1 MDASQ
6 FSDLLKRYRLGT
18 CTEEEKVWVEGW
30 YNERRNKIYNPLT
43 EAEEALAGEKIYS
56 NIMDLLAV
64 EATEKVIPLWRRRK
78 GWWVAAGTML
88 LMATA
93 AYFLFS
99 HKSSL
104 PEIVRTPKPETKPV
118 MPGGNKALLTLADGS
133 VIVLD
138 SAANGALS
146 QQGKTIV
153 LKKQDG
159 ELVYKSDSGNQ
170 EAVAWNTISTPRG
183 GQYQVVLPD
192 GTKVWLNA
200 VSSLRFPAGF
210 TGNERVVELTGEA
223 YFEVAPLSL
232 PIDRDGGGQKKIPFI
247 VDILPPNGGAG
258 GGRVEVLGT
267 HFNVKAYNDEEAVK
281 TTLLEGKVKV
291 STFSR
296 FNDQSANPNVKNHK
310 PQTINYKLLVPG
322 QQARVAKDGQM
333 IVDEDA
339 DVDEAV
345 AWKNGRFQF
354 TNADVET
361 VMREISRWYDV
372 TIEYAGKIPAEKF
385 EGEIPRNSNIT
396 EVFKILELS
405 NVHCK
410 IAGRKITVLP

>member
-1 MDASQ
+1 MDANQ
-6 FSDLLKRYRLGT
+6 FSDLLQRYRLGT
-18 CTEEEKVWVEGW
+18 CTEEEKKWVEGW
-30 YNERRNKIYNPLT
+30 YSERRNTIYNPL
-43 EAEEALAGEKIYS
+43 AEEEERLSGEKIYR
-56 NIMDLLAV
+56 NIQHVLAAETTAPV
-64 EATEKVIPLWRRRK
+64 MPVWRRPK
-78 GWWVAAGTML
+78 LWWVAAGTML

-93 AYFLFS
+93 GYFVFS
-99 HKSSL
+99 KKGPGS
-104 PEIVRTPKPETKPV
+104 EIIRTPISETKPV
-118 MPGGNKALLTLADGS
+118 LPGGNKALLTLADGS
-133 VIVLD
+133 MIVLD

-159 ELVYKSDSGNQ
+159 ELVYTSGTNGNQ
-170 EAVAWNTISTPRG
+170 DVVGWNTISTPRG

-210 TGNERVVELTGEA
+210 TGSERVVELTGEA
-223 YFEVAPLSL
+223 YFEVAPLTTKGES
-232 PIDRDGGGQKKIPFI
+232 KKIPFVVMI
-247 VDILPPNGGAG
+247 GDKAS
-258 GGRVEVLGT
+258 VEVLGT
-267 HFNVKAYNDEEAVK
+267 HFNINAYDDEGVMK

-291 STFSR
+291 GNR
-296 FNDQSANPNVKNHK
+296 QSAIGNEESVILKPGEQALIAPFTVGHSLLNINHS
-310 PQTINYKLLVPG
+310 PDLDQVI
-322 QQARVAKDGQM
+322 
-333 IVDEDA
+333 
-339 DVDEAV
+339 

-361 VMREISRWYDV
+361 VMREIARWYDV
-372 TIEYAGKIPAEKF
+372 TIEYAGKLPAEKF

-410 IAGRKITVLP
+410 IEGRKVTVLP

>member
-291 STFSR
+291 VSPISDFRHPTSVFL
-296 FNDQSANPNVKNHK
+296 
-310 PQTINYKLLVPG
+310 TPG

>member
-1 MDASQ
+1 MPMDANQ

-30 YNERRNKIYNPLT
+30 YMERRSKIYNPLT

-56 NIMDLLAV
+56 NVMDMLAI

-104 PEIVRTPKPETKPV
+104 PELVRTPKPETKPV

-146 QQGKTIV
+146 QQGKTTV

-159 ELVYKSDSGNQ
+159 ELVYKTGSNGNQ
-170 EAVAWNTISTPRG
+170 EVIAWNTISTPRG

-210 TGNERVVELTGEA
+210 TGDERIVELTGEA
-223 YFEVAPLSL
+223 YFEVASL
-232 PIDRDGGGQKKIPFI
+232 RQAAGGGGKKLPFI
-247 VDILPPNGGAG
+247 VNILPSSSGGG

-267 HFNVKAYNDEEAVK
+267 HFNVKAYNDEDAVK

-291 STFSR
+291 STFGQ
-296 FNDQSANPNVKNHK
+296 FDNQSANPNVKNPK
-310 PQTINYKLLVPG
+310 PQTLNYKFLIPG
-322 QQARVAKDGQM
+322 QQASVAKDGQM

-396 EVFKILELS
+396 DVFKILELS

-410 IAGRKITVLP
+410 IEGRKITVLP

>member
-1 MDASQ
+1 MPMDANQ

-30 YNERRNKIYNPLT
+30 YSERRSKIYNPLT
-43 EAEEALAGEKIYS
+43 EEGEALAGERIYS
-56 NIMDLLAV
+56 NVMNRLAV
-64 EATEKVIPLWRRRK
+64 ETGDKVIPLWRK
-78 GWWVAAGTML
+78 NKVWWVAAGTML

-93 AYFLFS
+93 AYFLFNKKES
-99 HKSSL
+99 V
-104 PEIVRTPKPETKPV
+104 PETVRTPKPETKPV

-159 ELVYKSDSGNQ
+159 ELVYKTGSNGNQ

-210 TGNERVVELTGEA
+210 TGNERIVELTGEA
-223 YFEVAPLSL
+223 YFEVASL
-232 PIDRDGGGQKKIPFI
+232 TTKGVSQKVPFI
-247 VDILPPNGGAG
+247 VKIGAPSGIGGE
-258 GGRVEVLGT
+258 VEVLGT
-267 HFNVKAYNDEEAVK
+267 HFNIKAYHDEEAVK

-291 STFSR
+291 STFGQ
-296 FNDQSANPNVKNHK
+296 FDNQSASPNMKNHK
-310 PQTINYKLLVPG
+310 LQTINSKLLNPG
-322 QQARVAKDGQM
+322 QQAQIAKNGQM

-354 TNADVET
+354 TDADVET

-385 EGEIPRNSNIT
+385 EGEIPRSSNIT

>member
-30 YNERRNKIYNPLT
+30 YNERRSKMYNPL
-43 EAEEALAGEKIYS
+43 AEEDEALAGERIYS

-64 EATEKVIPLWRRRK
+64 EATDKVIPLWRK
-78 GWWVAAGTML
+78 NKVWWVAAGTML

-93 AYFLFS
+93 AYFLFNKKES
-99 HKSSL
+99 V

-146 QQGKTIV
+146 HQGKTIV

-210 TGNERVVELTGEA
+210 TGNGRVVELTGEA
-223 YFEVAPLSL
+223 YFEVASL
-232 PIDRDGGGQKKIPFI
+232 TAKGGSRKVPFI
-247 VDILPPNGGAG
+247 VKIGTPSGTGGE
-258 GGRVEVLGT
+258 VEVLGT
-267 HFNVKAYNDEEAVK
+267 HFNVKAYHDEAAIK
-281 TTLLEGKVKV
+281 TTLLEGLVTVK
-291 STFSR
+291 SAIGAASQE
-296 FNDQSANPNVKNHK
+296 QSA
-310 PQTINYKLLVPG
+310 LLKPG
-322 QQARVAKDGQM
+322 QQAVLRPNAPLTIDHSP
-333 IVDEDA
+333 DLE
-339 DVDEAV
+339 EAI

-354 TNADVET
+354 ANADVET
-361 VMREISRWYDV
+361 VMREIARWYDV
-372 TIEYAGKIPAEKF
+372 TIEYAGKIPAEKL